1 MKTINDLNI
10 KLFADGAGLDSFM
23 NLNELEYIKGI
34 TTNPSLMRKNG
45 IENYKDF
52 SVKLLS
58 KINDKPISFE
68 VFADEM
74 LEMEKQANEIA
85 SWGKNIFIKIPI
97 TNTKGKSTKE
107 LVKKLIN
114 KKISCNVT
122 AIFTFEQVKEIVD
135 VVDSETP
142 VILSIFAGRIA
153 DTGVDPVPLMK
164 KIVSYSKNKS
174 NIEILWASTREALN
188 IFQANE
194 CGCQIITVPTDIL
207 EKMKYLGK
215 DLNQFSKETVLTFY
229 NDAKSAKYK
238 IT

>member
-23 NLNELEYIKGI
+23 NLNELEYIKGF

-45 IENYKDF
+45 VENYKDF
-52 SVKLLS
+52 SVQLLS

-135 VVDSETP
+135 IVDGETP

-164 KIVSYSKNKS
+164 KIVSYSKSKS

-207 EKMKYLGK
+207 ENMKYLGK
-215 DLNQFSKETVLTFY
+215 DLIQFSKETVLTFY

>member
-23 NLNELEYIKGI
+23 NLNELEYIKGF

-45 IENYKDF
+45 VENYKDF
-52 SVKLLS
+52 SVQLLS

>member
-23 NLNELEYIKGI
+23 NLNELEYIKGF

-45 IENYKDF
+45 VENYKDF
-52 SVKLLS
+52 SVQLLS

-142 VILSIFAGRIA
+142 VILSIFADRIA

>member
-1 MKTINDLNI
+1 
-10 KLFADGAGLDSFM
+10 
-23 NLNELEYIKGI
+23 
-34 TTNPSLMRKNG
+34 
-45 IENYKDF
+45 
-52 SVKLLS
+52 
-58 KINDKPISFE
+58 
-68 VFADEM
+68 
-74 LEMEKQANEIA
+74 
-85 SWGKNIFIKIPI
+85 
-97 TNTKGKSTKE
+97 
-107 LVKKLIN
+107 
-114 KKISCNVT
+114 VT

-142 VILSIFAGRIA
+142 VILSIFADRIA